1 MDFGW
6 TLVAIAVAAVVLRAL
21 LTRGERHY
29 DARPPQRP
37 AEQPNEADVQAFL
50 RDGRK
55 IEAIKAYRAL
65 HGVDLVDA
73 KEAVEQLARQLRPGR

>member
-6 TLVAIAVAAVVLRAL
+6 TLVAIAVAAVAFRAY
-21 LTRGERHY
+21 LTRGERPH
-29 DARPPQRP
+29 DTRPPQRP

-55 IEAIKAYRAL
+55 IQAIKAYRAL
-65 HGVDLVDA
+65 HGVDLADA
-73 KEAVEQLARQLRPGR
+73 KEAVEQRARQLRPGR